1 MSAAQTTLGILMFA
15 HGARDPSWSR
25 PFEQARSRLQALM
38 AGRIEPEHICLA
50 FLEFMSPTLIEAGLQ
65 LAQAGCQRVH
75 VVPLFLGTGGH
86 VRKDLPEL
94 MAKLQAQAP
103 QVDWQLTASVGDTEV
118 LVLALAEATAQLAG
132 LHPAAPG
139 ASA

>member
-1 MSAAQTTLGILMFA
+1 MPAPHPTQGILLFA

-38 AGRIEPEHICLA
+38 AGRIEPEHISLA
-50 FLEFMSPTLIEAGLQ
+50 FLEFMHPSLVDAGQQ

-86 VRKDLPEL
+86 VRKDLPAL
-94 MAKLQAQAP
+94 MAQLQALAP
-103 QVDWQLTASVGDTEV
+103 QVDWQLTPSVGDTEV
-118 LVLALAEATAQLAG
+118 LVNALVDAAAQLAG
-132 LHPAAPG
+132 LSSAAPG
-139 ASA
+139 ALA